1 MSGGWDR
8 SIQDLLLVWLVTVV
22 SAGFLLL
29 AGVLEPLM
37 VLIVGGSLLGGVS
50 ILLGRGPLTV
60 GESTQSADED
70 RPDTGSDG
78 GPSGNDGSRGGN
90 DGGDKSTDR

>member
-1 MSGGWDR
+1 MSETHASDDGWDR
-8 SIQDLLLVWLVTVV
+8 SIRDLLLVWLVTVV

-60 GESTQSADED
+60 DESTLVADED
-70 RPDTGSDG
+70 GPDTGS
-78 GPSGNDGSRGGN
+78 GNDEGNGSS
-90 DGGDKSTDR
+90 DK